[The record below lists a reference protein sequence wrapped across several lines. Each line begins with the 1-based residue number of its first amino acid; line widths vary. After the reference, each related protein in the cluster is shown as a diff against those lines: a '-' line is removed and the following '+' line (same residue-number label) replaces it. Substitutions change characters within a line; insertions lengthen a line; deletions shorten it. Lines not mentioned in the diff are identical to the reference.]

1 MMNSMSKCLY
11 CYRELD
17 SGELDFHKECVK
29 KFFGTSEAP
38 AFDYSRDEMDEL
50 AGKIIQSQT
59 TLTGVQPKLSL
70 HLDKHRNSHKLT
82 IVGLW
87 GDFIFKPQTERF
99 RLLPENEDLTMHLAG
114 LAKIKIV
121 PHSLIRMKDGSLGYI
136 TRRIDRTKDGNK
148 IAMEDMCQLTER
160 QTEHKYKSSYEQIA
174 KALRKYS
181 TNPQMDVTDFLEVVY
196 FSWLTGNNDMH
207 LKNFSLYQSSG
218 DVRLT
223 PAYDLLNVAIANPSD
238 DEELALTLNGKK
250 KKLRD
255 SDFEKAFETCGIP
268 AKVFTNLKKK
278 YSRLYPAFCNFIDSS
293 FLDEQTKENFKTLLA
308 KRLGGNQEE
317 EGKGIGV

>member
-1 MMNSMSKCLY
+1 MSKCLY

-70 HLDKHRNSHKLT
+70 HLDKHHNSQKLT

-174 KALRKYS
+174 KAVRKYS

-207 LKNFSLYQSSG
+207 LKNFSLYQPSG